1 MIIEEHAR
9 LREGA
14 QSRVME
20 KRGHQPR
27 VTKRLARVHIH
38 ARFCA
43 PSPLLHSAFHRLIL
57 QLRLRASP
65 EGVWN
70 QPQGV
75 HPDFNCSKVTNQPEV
90 RPRYP

>member
-1 MIIEEHAR
+1 MIIEEHSR

-14 QSRVME
+14 QRWVME

-27 VTKRLARVHIH
+27 VTKRLARVYIY
-38 ARFCA
+38 ARFGA
-43 PSPLLHSAFHRLIL
+43 PSSLLHSALHRLQL

-65 EGVWN
+65 EGVWD
-70 QPQGV
+70 QSQGV
-75 HPDFNCSKVTNQPEV
+75 HPNLNRSKVTNQPEV

>member
-14 QSRVME
+14 HGRVME
-20 KRGHQPR
+20 KRSHQPR

-38 ARFCA
+38 ACFCVP
-43 PSPLLHSAFHRLIL
+43 PSLLHAAFHRLVL

-70 QPQGV
+70 
-75 HPDFNCSKVTNQPEV
+75 
-90 RPRYP
+90 

>member
-14 QSRVME
+14 HGRVME
-20 KRGHQPR
+20 ERGHQPR

-38 ARFCA
+38 ARLCA
-43 PSPLLHSAFHRLIL
+43 PSSLLHSALYRLQL

-65 EGVWN
+65 EGV
-70 QPQGV
+70 
-75 HPDFNCSKVTNQPEV
+75 
-90 RPRYP
+90 